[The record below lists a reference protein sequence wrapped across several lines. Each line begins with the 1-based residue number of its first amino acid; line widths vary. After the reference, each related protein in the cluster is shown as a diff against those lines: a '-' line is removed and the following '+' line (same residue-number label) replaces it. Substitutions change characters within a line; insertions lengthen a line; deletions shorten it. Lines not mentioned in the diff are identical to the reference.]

1 MVRCSATLQSVVRA
15 FWGLRLIKQMDN
27 FEAKFDILQEFS
39 NAIVITDDFTAIAH
53 LLLDL
58 AINYAHAEKG
68 SLMLLTDREELR
80 ILAARGLDPELVRS
94 YRGKIGEG
102 IAGMVAKSRNPV
114 LVRDIEQDGDFKM
127 FCRDH
132 YKTPSFISCPIIS
145 KNRLLGILNINDK
158 SDGSSFGIDEFE
170 LIKILANHAAVAF
183 ENAFLMAKLK
193 SKAEELEDINKKL
206 IETDIIKT
214 EFLTRISH
222 ELRTPLNSVKGAI
235 YFLQQNEDTTKE
247 EKQEF
252 QGIISTE
259 TDRLISI
266 VENLLSFLRLEDEA
280 RIIKKT
286 ALNIGDILRELLDS
300 KSLKSIL
307 SRRGI
312 NLTLDTQDNVL
323 DIIGDKIKVV
333 QLFTNLLDGLSY
345 HLERGDSIQIVAT
358 ETGCVNVNI
367 LLPRALPENVIPI
380 LYDRRYLFQA
390 EHPEDRLKLYLAKNI
405 AETHRWNLL
414 AQNTPNSCRITLRIP
429 KRAKETIDTYVDRSM
444 DSFVEFISELLDL
457 DICSIMLSDELTNE
471 LTVKSAIGLDDDIVK
486 RTKIKF
492 GDSIAGWV
500 ALEGKPLFIE
510 NIESDPRF
518 ARKSI
523 SQYTTKSLMS
533 LPLKVGDRVIG
544 VLNLNNKKTSEPFTR
559 HDYLLASILSEKISQ
574 FIDLMSSDSY
584 REDDLKKFISSLESL
599 FTVEKTGRSKK
610 DLIEE
615 LVDKILKNSQ
625 PLKTIKTIRTSSE

>member
-1 MVRCSATLQSVVRA
+1 MKNT
-15 FWGLRLIKQMDN
+15 DN

-39 NAIVITDDFTAIAH
+39 NAIVVADDITAIAD

-68 SLMLLTDREELR
+68 SLMLLTDREELH
-80 ILAARGLDPELVRS
+80 ILAAKGLDPELVRNFKV
-94 YRGKIGEG
+94 KIGEG
-102 IAGMVAKSRNPV
+102 IAGTVAKNHTPV
-114 LVRDIEQDGDFKM
+114 LVRDIEQDSDFKM
-127 FCRDH
+127 FRRDH
-132 YKTPSFISCPIIS
+132 YNTKSFISCPLIN
-145 KNRLLGILNINDK
+145 KNKLLGILNINDK
-158 SDGSSFGIDEFE
+158 KDNTPFSVDEFE

-183 ENAFLMAKLK
+183 ENALLMSQLK
-193 SKAEELEDINKKL
+193 SKAEELEDINKRL
-206 IETDIIKT
+206 VETDILKT

-235 YFLQQNEDTTKE
+235 YFLQQNENVAKG

-252 QGIISTE
+252 QSIISTE
-259 TDRLISI
+259 TDKLISI

-280 RIIKKT
+280 RIIKKA
-286 ALNIGDILRELLDS
+286 ALNVGDIFRELLDS
-300 KSLKSIL
+300 KSLKAIL

-323 DIIGDKIKVV
+323 DIIGDKIKVI

-345 HLERGDSIQIVAT
+345 HLERGDTIQIVAT

-367 LLPRALPENVIPI
+367 LLPRALPENVILI
-380 LYDRRYLFQA
+380 LHDRRYLFQA

-414 AQNTPNSCRITLRIP
+414 VQNAANGCRITLRIP
-429 KRAKETIDTYVDRSM
+429 KRAKETIDTYMDRSM

-492 GDSIAGWV
+492 GDKIAGWV

-510 NIESDPRF
+510 DIESDPRF
-518 ARKSI
+518 AKKSI

-533 LPLKVGDRVIG
+533 LPLKIGDRVIG

-559 HDYLLASILSEKISQ
+559 RDYFLASILSEKISQ
-574 FIDLMSSDSY
+574 FIDLLSSENY
-584 REDDLKKFISSLESL
+584 REDDLKKFVSSLENL
-599 FTVEKTGRSKK
+599 FAKEKTNPAKK
-610 DLIEE
+610 DLVLE
-615 LVDKILKNSQ
+615 LVEKILKNAQ
-625 PLKTIKTIRTSSE
+625 PLKNIKTTRASSEEPQPEEPHTVTKKTAS